1 MNQNTCEVYRDFNI
15 FVKPILSP
23 VKNYLLILALFLG
36 GASFAQQADPVSQQ
50 LDARASLYY
59 NAEQIAQMDAVM
71 IAQLNFIFQ
80 HSWVVNTAK
89 PCPEC
94 PTIAVS
100 AFDVN
105 QYTRET
111 KSRKRVYLTVP
122 GHPIDILSY
131 QELDVEL
138 NRIKTELNSN
148 STQH

>member
-1 MNQNTCEVYRDFNI
+1 M
-15 FVKPILSP
+15 
-23 VKNYLLILALFLG
+23 KNCLVILALFLG
-36 GASFAQQADPVSQQ
+36 GASFAQQAVPVSQQ
-50 LDARASLYY
+50 LDARATLYY
-59 NAEQIAQMDAVM
+59 SSEQIAQMDAVM

-80 HSWVVNTAK
+80 HSWVVNNSK
-89 PCPEC
+89 PCSEC
-94 PTIAVS
+94 PAIDLA

-111 KSRKRVYLTVP
+111 KSRKRVYLNVP

-138 NRIKTELNSN
+138 NRIKNEMNAN